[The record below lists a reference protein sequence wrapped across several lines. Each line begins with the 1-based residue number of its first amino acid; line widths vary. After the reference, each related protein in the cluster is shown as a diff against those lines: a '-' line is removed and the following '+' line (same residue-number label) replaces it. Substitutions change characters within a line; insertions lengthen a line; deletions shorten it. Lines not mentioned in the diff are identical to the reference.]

1 MTTKT
6 IYIYDGVN
14 GSIQTPVELPMTT
27 IKTMTR
33 LIADDGMMLVNGDI
47 QTTCIDVD
55 NQDLGSWKETKDN
68 HNQSDKGDR

>member
-14 GSIQTPVELPMTT
+14 GRIQTPVELPITA

-33 LIADDGMMLVNGDI
+33 LIADDGMMLVNGDV

-55 NQDLGSWKETKDN
+55 NQDVGNWKEIKDN
-68 HNQSDKGDR
+68 RNQSDKGDI